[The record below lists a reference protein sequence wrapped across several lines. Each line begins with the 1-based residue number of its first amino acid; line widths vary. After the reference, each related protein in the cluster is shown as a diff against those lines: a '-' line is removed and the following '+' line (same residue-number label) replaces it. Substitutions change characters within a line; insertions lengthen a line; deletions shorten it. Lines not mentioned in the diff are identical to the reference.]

1 MTPTFFKTPAEFRKW
16 LEKNHDKEQELYVG
30 FHKTKT
36 GKPSMTWAE
45 SVDQALCFGWIDAVR
60 KSIDEHSYYIRFTRR
75 KPTSIWS
82 TINVKNVE
90 RLIKEKLMTPAGLKA
105 FEARK
110 EKKSGI
116 YSYESE
122 RKELP
127 PAYEKKFKANK
138 KAWAFF
144 QSEAAWYRRT
154 AIHLI
159 VSAKQEKTQL
169 SRLDTLIKSS
179 ESGKR
184 IKALSYNTKK

>member
-1 MTPTFFKTPAEFRKW
+1 
-16 LEKNHDKEQELYVG
+16 
-30 FHKTKT
+30 
-36 GKPSMTWAE
+36 
-45 SVDQALCFGWIDAVR
+45 
-60 KSIDEHSYYIRFTRR
+60 
-75 KPTSIWS
+75 
-82 TINVKNVE
+82 
-90 RLIKEKLMTPAGLKA
+90 MTPAGLKA

-116 YSYESE
+116 YSYENE

-169 SRLDTLIKSS
+169 SRLDSLIKSS